1 MAYQVKVTREKD
13 LQLRKRLGE
22 YKVKVVS
29 ELSPEGLQAFK
40 KAVAPIYKDYKKEF
54 GEEIFKQFGYKF

>member
-1 MAYQVKVTREKD
+1 M
-13 LQLRKRLGE
+13 QLRKRLGE